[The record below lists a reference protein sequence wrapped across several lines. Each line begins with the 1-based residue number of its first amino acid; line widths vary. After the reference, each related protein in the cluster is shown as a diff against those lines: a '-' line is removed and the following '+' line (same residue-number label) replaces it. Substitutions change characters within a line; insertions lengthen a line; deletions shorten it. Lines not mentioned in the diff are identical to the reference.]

1 MKQRHSILSMK
12 RIQTVVEICAWKYY
26 VEGEILIRG
35 IQWTSY
41 FFLLFIFW
49 GIIRRGKPA
58 KNILFIQKILVMI
71 LLLNI

>member
-1 MKQRHSILSMK
+1 MKQRHSIWSMK

-41 FFLLFIFW
+41 FFLLFI
-49 GIIRRGKPA
+49 
-58 KNILFIQKILVMI
+58 
-71 LLLNI
+71 LLRLTVLWVACFV